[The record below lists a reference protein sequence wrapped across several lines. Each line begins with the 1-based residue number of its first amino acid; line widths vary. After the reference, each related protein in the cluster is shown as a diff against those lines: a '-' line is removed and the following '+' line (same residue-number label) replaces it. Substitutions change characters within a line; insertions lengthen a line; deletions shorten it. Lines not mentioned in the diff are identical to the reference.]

1 MTPAQWDLCAYRN
14 TVFAE
19 TYTFGIDGTPLDITG
34 NSFRMQ
40 IRGYAGDPGSPLI
53 DLATV
58 GSDDIQGIYVIDPL
72 QGLFSIRIDK
82 ATLAALP
89 EIVPAPLASV
99 FTYDLVLI
107 DIDGDDLGPVMQGN
121 FTLYEGVTV

>member
-19 TYTFGIDGTPLDITG
+19 TYTFSIDGTPLDITG

-58 GSDDIQGIYVIDPL
+58 SSDSEQGICIISAAE
-72 QGLFSIRIDK
+72 GLISIRIEE
-82 ATLAALP
+82 AALAALP

-99 FTYDLVLI
+99 FTYDLVVV
-107 DIDGDDLGPVMQGN
+107 DIDGDDLGPVMQGE
-121 FTLYEGVTV
+121 FTLYEGVTA